1 MIPDSDLDQ
10 NPTIIGGR
18 YVRRPGMWPW
28 QGSIEPPGV
37 TEGGQH
43 YCGAALIDDRHALT
57 AAHCVDEFALVFCL
71 NCSFLCV
78 KLNTVVYCEFFIV
91 ESLFSSEYFKNTC
104 IMYFLTLVSWKGLS
118 PWQEV

>member
-1 MIPDSDLDQ
+1 MYEIHHSLFLSSGITSALIPDSDLDQ

-18 YVRRPGMWPW
+18 YARRPGMWPW

-57 AAHCVDEFALVFCL
+57 AAHCVEEVVLVF
-71 NCSFLCV
+71 S
-78 KLNTVVYCEFFIV
+78 
-91 ESLFSSEYFKNTC
+91 
-104 IMYFLTLVSWKGLS
+104 
-118 PWQEV
+118 